1 MSSIF
6 HISEM
11 VSLAFHSIVI
21 IAAQNEDLVNVKKIA
36 KKIGASEAHLAKVLQ
51 QLVKGEYISSV
62 RGPKGG
68 FTLKKSPED
77 ITLMEIYRLFEG
89 PISIEECPMNCQIC
103 AFESCIL
110 GEVPK
115 KLNQEFIEYLS
126 SKKVSDF
133 LDKIKKV

>member
-21 IAAQNEDLVNVKKIA
+21 IAAQNEELVNVKKIA

-51 QLVKGEYISSV
+51 QLVKGGYITSV

-68 FTLKKSPED
+68 FALKIPPEE
-77 ITLMEIYRLFEG
+77 ITLLEIYRLFEG
-89 PISIEECPMNCQIC
+89 PIGIEECPMNCQIC
-103 AFESCIL
+103 AFKSCIL
-110 GEVPK
+110 GEIPK
-115 KLNQEFIEYLS
+115 KLNQEFMEYLS
-126 SKKVSDF
+126 TRKVSDF
-133 LDKIKKV
+133 LAALKPI